1 MGCLLWAILFA
12 LSWPLALLFVVL
24 YPFVWIIMLPFR
36 LFGFAVESVFQLLRW
51 LILLPTRLIP

>member
-12 LSWPLALLFVVL
+12 LSWPVALLFVVL

-36 LFGFAVESVFQLLRW
+36 FLGFAVESVFQLLRW

>member
-1 MGCLLWAILFA
+1 M
-12 LSWPLALLFVVL
+12 ALLFVVL

-36 LFGFAVESVFQLLRW
+36 FFGFAVESVFQLLRW

>member
-12 LSWPLALLFVVL
+12 LSWPVALLFLVL

-36 LFGFAVESVFQLLRW
+36 FLGFAVESVFQLLRW
-51 LILLPTRLIP
+51 LILLPTRLIL

>member
-12 LSWPLALLFVVL
+12 LSWPVALLFVVL

-36 LFGFAVESVFQLLRW
+36 FFGFAVESVFQLLRW